1 MKSVLISTRP
11 KWCDIIG
18 YENEYQINQFGEIRT
33 LKNSSKR
40 KKYDIL
46 KPQINSKN
54 GYVYQMLYKNGKG
67 KLWRVHRL
75 VAMIFLPN
83 PYNLPQVNHIDGDK
97 SNNHISNLE
106 WCSQKEN
113 ELHSRK
119 VINTKE
125 YKPFRV
131 IYNNGQEVLYDVKSD
146 LSEKLGVTTAC
157 VKNWLH
163 NKSKGY
169 VNYDIEIIE
178 YV

>member
-1 MKSVLISTRP
+1 MWK
-11 KWCDIIG
+11 DIKDWEDYYEVNTEGVVRNKLNGNIIKGDINNAG
-18 YENEYQINQFGEIRT
+18 YYRVCLWN
-33 LKNSSKR
+33 KNHIPSKQR
-40 KKYDIL
+40 FF
-46 KPQINSKN
+46 
-54 GYVYQMLYKNGKG
+54 
-67 KLWRVHRL
+67 RHRL
-75 VAMIFLPN
+75 VAETFIEN
-83 PYNLPQVNHIDGDK
+83 PLNLPQVNHIDGDK

>member
-1 MKSVLISTRP
+1 MWK
-11 KWCDIIG
+11 DIKDWEDYYEVNTEGVVRNKLNGNIIKGDINNAG
-18 YENEYQINQFGEIRT
+18 YYRICLWN
-33 LKNSSKR
+33 KNHIPSKQR
-40 KKYDIL
+40 FF
-46 KPQINSKN
+46 
-54 GYVYQMLYKNGKG
+54 
-67 KLWRVHRL
+67 RHRL
-75 VAMIFLPN
+75 VAETFIEN
-83 PYNLPQVNHIDGDK
+83 PLNLPQVNHIDGDK